1 MKETE
6 MFEKI
11 IQTMLDFVNNNSD
24 PEKTLVT
31 RLVHIFKL
39 LTNETS

>member
-11 IQTMLDFVNNNSD
+11 IQTMLDFVKNNSD
-24 PEKTLVT
+24 PEKTLVI

-39 LTNETS
+39 LTNKTS